1 MKGKQPHQERK
12 DFWVSLIHRKRSLPF
27 TAFRGSSTFPQGK
40 AEKPDCRAKAAR
52 DTLRARCDGNRLLRE
67 EKRHGNPHLRPQAG
81 FNHGTRPT
89 GKQAYLYKTDRHAKE
104 ARDTLRARC
113 DEDPHLRPQAEF
125 NHGTRLTNT
134 TCDVRLNPVKIHGA
148 VRAYS
153 SSTMT

>member
-40 AEKPDCRAKAAR
+40 AEKADCRAKAAR

-134 TCDVRLNPVKIHGA
+134 TCDVRFRSG
-148 VRAYS
+148 
-153 SSTMT
+153 T